1 MKNISRKSTPYKA
14 LSGETTA
21 SSSSDISVS
30 DNFDFNKVKSKSI
43 RKTKAKKTLILSK
56 NLIKQHSK
64 RPQVKIANIQNLTE
78 NFFVIS
84 QENPD

>member
-30 DNFDFNKVKSKSI
+30 DNFDFNKVKSI

>member
-30 DNFDFNKVKSKSI
+30 DNFDFNKVKSI

-64 RPQVKIANIQNLTE
+64 RPQVNIANIQNLTE